1 MKKIISIL
9 IILISLNTYAQDEE
23 QEIKELQ
30 FNYLSFLKSEG
41 YVGSIDEDGDIK
53 FKYEGKTYW
62 IWPSKSNYFSMSYY
76 LNNKEEGCSNKIKAI
91 VKATNG
97 TLKATSVSILGENC
111 IGIKINTETLLAN
124 PDDYK
129 LLFNRCIKL
138 IRLQVDRWR
147 EEYAKYQ

>member
-41 YVGSIDEDGDIK
+41 YVGSIHKDGDIK

-62 IWPSKSNYFSMSYY
+62 IWPSKSNYFSISYY
-76 LNNKEEGCSNKIKAI
+76 LSNKEEGCSNKIKAI
-91 VKATNG
+91 VKASNG

-111 IGIKINTETLLAN
+111 TILKINTETLLVN
-124 PDDYK
+124 PDDYQ
-129 LLFNRCIKL
+129 LLFDRCIKI
-138 IRLQVDRWR
+138 IRLQVDRWY
-147 EEYAKYQ
+147 EEYDKY

>member
-1 MKKIISIL
+1 MPI
-9 IILISLNTYAQDEE
+9 A
-23 QEIKELQ
+23 
-30 FNYLSFLKSEG
+30 
-41 YVGSIDEDGDIK
+41 
-53 FKYEGKTYW
+53 W
-62 IWPSKSNYFSMSYY
+62 HR
-76 LNNKEEGCSNKIKAI
+76 
-91 VKATNG
+91 ATNG

-138 IRLQVDRWR
+138 IRLQADRWR